1 MNLQMVAGN
10 GWTWIKIDEN
20 GWRWMKMDE
29 RGWKWER
36 RRSTDWWSCKAG
48 QRGSMADAS
57 FCNGQYIPGS
67 TPYPTP
73 PEDTF
78 SIFIF
83 SLSSYFTKGKI
94 NFNLHICQWL
104 FTLKSDHALWG
115 CIWLNMIQMFQFKSW
130 NCQLSKLLP
139 PHSIQD
145 PTYIHTYIWNLGQP
159 IFPHRMIIIS

>member
-1 MNLQMVAGN
+1 M
-10 GWTWIKIDEN
+10 DEN

-29 RGWKWER
+29 GGWKWER

-48 QRGSMADAS
+48 PGSMADAS

-94 NFNLHICQWL
+94 YFNLHSCQWL
-104 FTLKSDHALWG
+104 FTLKLDHALCHNLWG
-115 CIWLNMIQMFQFKSW
+115 WIWLHMIQMFQFKIW
-130 NCQLSKLLP
+130 YCQLSKLLP
-139 PHSIQD
+139 LIAYKTQQ
-145 PTYIHTYIWNLGQP
+145 PTYILCFWRRRGLKVFKYEIWD
-159 IFPHRMIIIS
+159 S